1 MAQNGISLAAARG
14 NLLTFCISG
23 YLPLAELCRPLYI
36 VPMASGLTG
45 DGVAQVGQ
53 WYRLYSVNDARA
65 LFGGGSVAV
74 QMANQHFCTCPELP
88 LFIAPLPEPTSGV
101 AAVHTLTISGP
112 ATGSGVLSLAVLDQ
126 PFAIGVIVGS
136 TAASIATAL
145 AAAFNANADFPFTAA
160 VGTTAPDDA
169 VITLTAKTKGP
180 AGNWLV
186 PVFNPNFGD
195 RLPDGVTVTQAQTTQ
210 GVGVIDPSA
219 VVPVMACAW
228 DCIALGTEDDV
239 VVETFLQLVR
249 QNWACG
255 VQGDFRDGHLFHS
268 KTNSA
273 GQIAAYG
280 MTRNNPEECIIPVRT
295 GYKYPGYLLAAAAA
309 SRVCCGACTDPAR
322 PVQYDNGILGC
333 LFDSMMCASLWAPE
347 EKRAF
352 YDSGILNWDVL
363 NSRGVRQTSLTIE
376 EPLTSYKYDPN
387 TGAPDGAWQRVESR
401 YTTAYFVRALG
412 NWYRRNY
419 SSVALVNDGTPI
431 PQGRRAI
438 SPRQLQA
445 SILAWLRTTQL
456 GITMD
461 ADPGQIEKMVQV
473 QRTNTPDNC
482 DPNRVNVLIDLD
494 LVNQLARIATS
505 IDVSPEFA
513 CIPPTLTTV

>member
-1 MAQNGISLAAARG
+1 MATDNISLAAARG
-14 NLLTFCISG
+14 NLLTWCVSG
-23 YLPLAELCRPLYI
+23 YMPLAELCRPLYI
-36 VPMASGLTG
+36 APMMSGLTG
-45 DGVAQVGQ
+45 DGIAQVGQ
-53 WYRLYSVNDARA
+53 WYRLYSVNDARS

-74 QMANQHFCTCPELP
+74 QMATQHFCTCPELP
-88 LFIAPLPEPTSGV
+88 LFIAPLPEPSTGV
-101 AAVHTLTISGP
+101 AAAFTLTVAGP
-112 ATGSGVLSLAVLDQ
+112 ATGSGVLSVAVMDMQ
-126 PFAIGVIVGS
+126 FSIGVIVGS
-136 TAASIATAL
+136 TAASVATAL
-145 AAAFNANADFPFTAA
+145 AAAFSANRDFPFTAA
-160 VGTTAPDDA
+160 AVDA

-180 AGNWLV
+180 VGGWFA
-186 PVFNPNFGD
+186 PVWNPNFGD
-195 RLPDGVTVTQAQTTQ
+195 RFPEGVSVAVAQTAQ

-219 VVPVMACAW
+219 TVPVMACAW

-249 QNWACG
+249 QNWQCG
-255 VQGDFRDGHLFHS
+255 VQGDFRDSHLFHS
-268 KTNSA
+268 RTDTA

-280 MTRNNPEECIIPVRT
+280 MDRNNPEECIIPIRT
-295 GYKYPGYLLAAAAA
+295 GYKYPGYLLAAAMA

-322 PVQYDNGILGC
+322 PVQYDNGVLGC

-352 YDSGILNWDVL
+352 YDSGITNWDVL

-401 YTTAYFVRALG
+401 YMTAYFVRALG
-412 NWYRRNY
+412 RWYRRNY

-438 SPRQLQA
+438 SPRKLKA

-461 ADPGQIEKMVQV
+461 ADPGSLENMVQV
-473 QRTNTPDNC
+473 VRPNTPDNC
-482 DPNRVNVLIDLD
+482 DPNRVSVLLDLD